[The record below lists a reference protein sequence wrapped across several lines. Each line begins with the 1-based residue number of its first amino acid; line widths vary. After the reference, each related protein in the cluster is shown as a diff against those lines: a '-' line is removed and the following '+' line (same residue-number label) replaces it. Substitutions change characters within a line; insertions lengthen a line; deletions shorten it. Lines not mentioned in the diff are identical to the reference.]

1 MEKGYSA
8 KVAAEV
14 TGAEYNNILYWVRTG
29 LIKARVQY
37 IGKQKSPVLFSFWD
51 LLEVKIIQNL
61 REGDRREKKAPIQRI
76 RKALNYLRSLGEE
89 YMDALRLEALMPGAG
104 GIFLDVTGDDIQ
116 AYFNEDQVI
125 SAVKTQGQ
133 TLLVNVLKMKDEVR
147 GKLQEIEDRKSQQEL
162 AANLPKEPKEEK
174 SEIMT

>member
-1 MEKGYSA
+1 MDGGYSA

-14 TGAEYNNILYWVRTG
+14 TGADYYNILYWVRTG
-29 LIKARVQY
+29 LIKASIQY
-37 IGKQKSPVLFSFWD
+37 VGKQKAPVLFSFWD
-51 LLEVKIIQNL
+51 LLEIKIIQNL

-89 YMDALRLEALMPGAG
+89 YMDALRLEALVPGAG

-116 AYFNEDQVI
+116 AYFNEAQVI

-133 TLLVNVLKMKDEVR
+133 TLLVNVLKMKDEVK
-147 GKLQEIEDRKSQQEL
+147 GKLQEIENERAAKAPGAAL
-162 AANLPKEPKEEK
+162 AAARA
-174 SEIMT
+174 